1 MKDFKHYLSIVN
13 ESVYWNKKSKTI
25 ESALNEIGVTGQLAY
40 KIEKQMKQDYLND
53 EKYSAKKETSFIFY
67 TKGNQKQKTEYE
79 KAKSDLAMEV
89 SDDPYL
95 SWEDG
100 EVKVDGKT
108 YVFAYLYNVLKTQ
121 GLPPRL
127 QNMYDTETEFD
138 DRNKYM

>member
-1 MKDFKHYLSIVN
+1 
-13 ESVYWNKKSKTI
+13 
-25 ESALNEIGVTGQLAY
+25 
-40 KIEKQMKQDYLND
+40 
-53 EKYSAKKETSFIFY
+53 
-67 TKGNQKQKTEYE
+67 
-79 KAKSDLAMEV
+79 MEV
-89 SDDPYL
+89 SDNPNL

-127 QNMYDTETEFD
+127 QNMYDTETED